1 MYSIWISIFFYG
13 VEGWMHV
20 AALAALAASLAAFA
34 IAIASATDLP
44 CFRAIRYS
52 AGRAER
58 FP

>member
-1 MYSIWISIFFYG
+1 MIILDFNFFYG
-13 VEGWMHV
+13 VEGWML
-20 AALAALAASLAAFA
+20 LAALAASLAAFA

-58 FP
+58 LP